1 MSSKIVKTVGSVL
14 TVLLVTVVMAVCL
27 PYNSFESDAAKKIT
41 EADIQALKDKIK
53 ANETKIKDAEKEL
66 TALGNNIEEYLKIKA
81 VLDQQINSIETN
93 LEDTTILIGKYEVL
107 ITNTEQRIAEREDE
121 ISAKYDSFLER
132 LRLSYEDGTQNY
144 LELLISS
151 DNLIDFITRADHLGS
166 VLSYEQTLLN
176 ELDREVGD
184 LNAMK
189 ESLSLKKA
197 EYEELGAYQNATE
210 AELRDK
216 LKVAEDN
223 LKKLQK
229 DEAALKKVQEQAKKS
244 DVALD
249 KELEQLIKDYEKQ
262 QLAASKEKLL
272 WPLPTN
278 YVKISSKYGSRILW
292 GKYDFHYGIDLPAP
306 YGTDIYASN
315 PGTVLKAR
323 YSDSYGYY
331 ILIDHGGE
339 ISTLYAH
346 CSKLLVKQGDT
357 VERGQVIAKV
367 GSTGNSS
374 GYHLHFEVRK
384 NGEHTNPLDTKAKWL
399 VIEYNGKMV
408 DPVSAGILKYS

>member
-1 MSSKIVKTVGSVL
+1 A
-14 TVLLVTVVMAVCL
+14 MAVCL
-27 PYNSFESDAAKKIT
+27 PYNSLRPEAAKKIT
-41 EADIQALKDKIK
+41 EADIQALKDKIA
-53 ANETKIKDAEKEL
+53 ANENKIKDAEKEL
-66 TALGNNIEEYLKIKA
+66 LSLGDDIEKYLQIKA
-81 VLDQQINSIETN
+81 VLDQQINSIESN
-93 LEDTTILIGKYEVL
+93 LEDTTALIGKYAVL
-107 ITNTEQRIAEREDE
+107 IADAEQRIAEREDA
-121 ISAKYDSFLER
+121 ISVKYDSFLER
-132 LRLSYEDGTQNY
+132 LRLSYEDGTKNY
-144 LELLISS
+144 LELIVSS
-151 DNLIDFITRADHLGS
+151 ENLIEFITRADHLGS

-176 ELDREVGD
+176 ELDREVSD

-189 ESLSLKKA
+189 DALSLKKA
-197 EYEELGAYQNATE
+197 EYEELGNYQNATE

-216 LKVAEDN
+216 LKEAEDN

-229 DEAALKKVQEQAKKS
+229 DEAALKKVQEQAKKN
-244 DVALD
+244 DAALD
-249 KELEQLIKDYEKQ
+249 QELKDLIKEYEKQ

-272 WPLPTN
+272 WPLPPEKLK
-278 YVKISSKYGSRILW
+278 VSSKFGSRILF
-292 GKYDFHYGIDLPAP
+292 GKYDFHLGIDLPAP

-339 ISTLYAH
+339 VSTLYAH

-357 VERGQVIAKV
+357 VERGQIIAKV

-384 NGEHTNPLDTKAKWL
+384 NGEVTNPLDTKAKWL
-399 VIEYNGKMV
+399 VVEYKGKMV